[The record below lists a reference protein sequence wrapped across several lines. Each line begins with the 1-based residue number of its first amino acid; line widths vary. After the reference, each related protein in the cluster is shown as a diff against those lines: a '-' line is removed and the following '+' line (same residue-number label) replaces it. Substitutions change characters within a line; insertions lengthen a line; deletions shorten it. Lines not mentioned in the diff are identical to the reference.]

1 MNEDLL
7 IRYLTHRCTPVEIKD
22 VNKWVA
28 TDQANADWLFEMERI
43 WSLKNEL
50 RFSHKREIEDAYKLF
65 LFSLQK
71 NSSYKKDYPPK
82 RSLSFS
88 WLKYAVAIFLI
99 GLLSMNLYLM
109 FDEEEVRMNEIEV
122 PNGQRVSLVL
132 SDGTRVWLN
141 SRSKFTYPSVFA
153 AKSRNVKLEGEGFFE
168 VAHNKKIPFIV
179 QSDLVFVRVLGTKFN
194 MKAYLDEPS
203 SVTLSEGK
211 VEVVTNDNTHQM
223 ILKPNEQA
231 TYTKEA
237 GFVKAQ
243 VLNAEVARSWTLGE
257 AAYINKRLDEIT
269 SDLERKFNVRI
280 HIKDKSLA
288 SEIFTCRFKEGATI
302 EQVLTLLKETRDLD
316 YIIKGDQIQIY
327 KPIK

>member
-7 IRYLTHRCTPVEIKD
+7 IRYLTHRCTPVEIKEID
-22 VNKWVA
+22 KWVA
-28 TDQANADWLFEMERI
+28 ADQANADWLFEMERI
-43 WSLKNEL
+43 WSLKDEL
-50 RFSHKREIEDAYKLF
+50 RFSDKREIEDAYNRF
-65 LFSLQK
+65 VFSLQK
-71 NSSYKKDYPPK
+71 NSSPKRYSPK
-82 RSLSFS
+82 RSLPFS
-88 WLKYAVAIFLI
+88 WLKYAVAIFLV
-99 GLLSMNLYLM
+99 GLLSMNLYLI
-109 FDEEEVRMNEIEV
+109 FDEEEIRVNEIEV
-122 PNGQRVSLVL
+122 PNGQRVSLIL

-141 SRSKFTYPSVFA
+141 ARSKFTYPSAFA

-168 VAHNKKIPFIV
+168 VAHNKKLPFIV

-194 MKAYLDEPS
+194 MKAYRDEPS

-211 VEVVTNDNTHQM
+211 VEVVANDNTHQM

-237 GFVKAQ
+237 GFVKTQ

-257 AAYINKRLDEIT
+257 AAYINKRLDAIT
-269 SDLERKFNVRI
+269 SDLERKFGVHI

-288 SEIFTCRFKEGATI
+288 SEIFTCRFKERATI

>member
-22 VNKWVA
+22 VDKWVA

-50 RFSHKREIEDAYKLF
+50 RFSDKKEIEDAYNRF
-65 LFSLQK
+65 VFSLQK
-71 NSSYKKDYPPK
+71 DSLEKKIISRK

-88 WLKYAVAIFLI
+88 WLKYAVAIFLV

-109 FDEEEVRMNEIEV
+109 FDEEEIRMNEIEV
-122 PNGQRVSLVL
+122 PNGQRVSLTL

-141 SRSKFTYPSVFA
+141 ARSKFTYPSAFA

-168 VAHNKKIPFIV
+168 VARNSKLPFIV

-194 MKAYLDEPS
+194 MKAYRGDPS

-211 VEVVTNDNTHQM
+211 VEVVANNNAHQM
-223 ILKPNEQA
+223 ILKPNEQ
-231 TYTKEA
+231 TIYTKEA
-237 GFVKAQ
+237 GFVKTQ
-243 VLNAEVARSWTLGE
+243 VLNAEIARSWTLGE

-269 SDLERKFNVRI
+269 SDLERKFGVHI

-316 YIIKGDQIQIY
+316 YIIKNDQIQIY